1 MTPYGDTGAHAGTER
16 ADGAINEARR
26 VAAEARTLRERGRL
40 IVCQTDGL
48 LFLLRRAMERIPQ
61 VSQDSS
67 AGPQNL
73 L

>member
-1 MTPYGDTGAHAGTER
+1 MAIQEHTRELAER